1 MENSLKVRVLSF
13 AYNFGSI
20 LVAGLATVISSQE
33 FSALVKEYAGTATMG
48 TIALLLVQEVVK
60 FMRNKQ
66 VIANAELR
74 LIGKSSTITNI
85 PHQVTLI

>member
-1 MENSLKVRVLSF
+1 MENSLKVRALSF
-13 AYNFGSI
+13 MYNFGTI
-20 LVAGLATVISSQE
+20 LVAGLATVLSSAE

-66 VIANAELR
+66 VIASAELK
-74 LIGKSSTITNI
+74 LIGKGSTITNI
-85 PHQVTLI
+85 PRKVTLI